1 MNVLVVESREAT
13 ATPLRRAGHEVTVAR
28 TGRDVCALTRSD
40 SFDAVVLGILDPAHQ
55 TLTLC
60 DALRREGVRLPIV
73 LIVAEDAVD
82 DRVEGLDAGADDCVG
97 IGCPA
102 DELLARLRALVRRKS
117 PLREGASGHA
127 W

>member
-1 MNVLVVESREAT
+1 MNVLVAESKEAT
-13 ATPLRRAGHEVTVAR
+13 ARPLRRGGHDVTVAR
-28 TGRDVCALTRSD
+28 SGRDVCALMRSD
-40 SFDAVVLGILDPAHQ
+40 SFDAVVLGILDPGDQ

-73 LIVAEDAVD
+73 LIVAQDAVE
-82 DRVEGLDAGADDCVG
+82 DRIEGLDAGADDCVG

-117 PLREGASGHA
+117 PQGETASGHA
-127 W
+127 R